1 MQSRELIN
9 DSIFQDIVKK
19 VRGISNGTVTI
30 YVFNSRV
37 VKVEVTSTETTRFD
51 DVWLVEDGA
60 GI

>member
-1 MQSRELIN
+1 MQNRELIN
-9 DSIFQDIVKK
+9 DTIFQEIVKK
-19 VRGISNGTVTI
+19 VRGVSNGTVTI

-37 VKVEVTSTETTRFD
+37 VKVEVTNTETTRFD